1 METEGVHGRKK
12 AAQLW
17 GLDDIASPLLW
28 VFLPL
33 SITCSSLLILL
44 LRSLFWEFGSFY
56 FASWSVILFGE
67 LIFMKGVRFLSVVVV
82 QSLCCV

>member
-17 GLDDIASPLLW
+17 GQDDIASRLQW

-67 LIFMKGVRFLSVVVV
+67 LIFMKGVRFLSVVGV